1 MYEEVQ
7 RLDVEAKCM
16 IMLAGLSDMDDER
29 TWFEKNRAEIRQ
41 QGTGRLSVYY
51 RKGTRTM
58 LIFSDRNASASQIC
72 PNHTTL
78 DNSPQN
84 LRRRLGLAAPSS
96 PISAAA

>member
-1 MYEEVQ
+1 
-7 RLDVEAKCM
+7 M

-58 LIFSDRNASASQIC
+58 LIFSDRNALAPKYALITQ
-72 PNHTTL
+72 HLTTV
-78 DNSPQN
+78 PK
-84 LRRRLGLAAPSS
+84 
-96 PISAAA
+96 ISAAA